1 MGARRFAVGFL
12 VGVMVLLSGIGV
24 MLSLRGLERGE
35 AFTMNIQAS
44 PLRLRF
50 EYHGRPPDKK
60 TRQTVIFKKTKGR
73 TNDSSIEV
81 RCESGETRRSGEQLA
96 HKGERIRPSFR
107 EAACGSPHF
116 SWRPPSFGGQ
126 TRLMPLVPKGG

>member
-44 PLRLRF
+44 PPRLRF

-73 TNDSSIEV
+73 TNDSSIED
-81 RCESGETRRSGEQLA
+81 RKS
-96 HKGERIRPSFR
+96 
-107 EAACGSPHF
+107 
-116 SWRPPSFGGQ
+116 
-126 TRLMPLVPKGG
+126 TRLNSSHVRISYAVFCLKKKKK

>member
-24 MLSLRGLERGE
+24 MLSLWGLERGE

-44 PLRLRF
+44 PPRLRF

-81 RCESGETRRSGEQLA
+81 RCESGETRRSGEQ
-96 HKGERIRPSFR
+96 HRP
-107 EAACGSPHF
+107 
-116 SWRPPSFGGQ
+116 
-126 TRLMPLVPKGG
+126 

>member
-44 PLRLRF
+44 PPRLRF

-81 RCESGETRRSGEQLA
+81 RCESGETRRSGEK
-96 HKGERIRPSFR
+96 HGP
-107 EAACGSPHF
+107 
-116 SWRPPSFGGQ
+116 Q
-126 TRLMPLVPKGG
+126 TRENSSFISGGGLRDAPLFLEAR